1 MGFCFRVQSSDYDPV
16 YLQGRIDNFIN
27 GVEKLLDG
35 LDNKSFESYRTGLI
49 AKLLE
54 KDPSLAYE
62 TNRFW
67 GQITDKRYMFDMPEK
82 EAEEL
87 RSIRKIDLIEWYHTY
102 LIRPS
107 PKCRRLCV
115 RVWGCNTSWKDT
127 DAPVA
132 LAQDIKDLTS
142 FKKSA
147 KFYPSLC

>member
-1 MGFCFRVQSSDYDPV
+1 MVVRLAENESLLSNE
-16 YLQGRIDNFIN
+16 IE
-27 GVEKLLDG
+27 EKNSFKFSVLL
-35 LDNKSFESYRTGLI
+35 NSVSLI
-49 AKLLE
+49 
-54 KDPSLAYE
+54 
-62 TNRFW
+62 F
-67 GQITDKRYMFDMPEK
+67 RYMFDMPEK

-132 LAQDIKDLTS
+132 SAQDIKDLTS